1 MGKLFISLLLCKRDN
16 LSGPIPVY
24 LFTLQSV
31 YLFAIQKENKGLKS
45 IVLIL
50 LPDTHE
56 QAASL
61 TTPAFTVGEA
71 GVCVVAYLQS
81 AMSFC
86 LFLNPHLLFHKRVS
100 TFDTRSASWGRV
112 TYKMLTAAEDRLE
125 DSCSTHL
132 LCHGSSLLDVP
143 VITGCLL
150 TAIPSQWRRAAVR
163 RAAIAQLILRALNKH
178 N

>member
-1 MGKLFISLLLCKRDN
+1 M
-16 LSGPIPVY
+16 
-24 LFTLQSV
+24 
-31 YLFAIQKENKGLKS
+31 
-45 IVLIL
+45 
-50 LPDTHE
+50 
-56 QAASL
+56 
-61 TTPAFTVGEA
+61 GEA

-163 RAAIAQLILRALNKH
+163 RAAIAQLCNRSCYKLHITFTALGIECSVPQEGASVAPNRIDSSTSF
-178 N
+178 